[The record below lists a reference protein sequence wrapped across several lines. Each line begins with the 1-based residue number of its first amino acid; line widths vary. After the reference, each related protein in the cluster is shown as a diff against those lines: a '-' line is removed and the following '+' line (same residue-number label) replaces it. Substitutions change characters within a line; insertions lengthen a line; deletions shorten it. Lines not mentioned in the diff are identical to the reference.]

1 MKYLIDSHVA
11 IWMLTKPE
19 NINDQIKKILTHN
32 ESLIYL
38 SVVSLWEI
46 SLKFG
51 LGKLA
56 LNSAN
61 PEILKSELEL
71 VCQVKVLDIDSNDAI
86 SFYQLQSFHHKD
98 PFDRMLIWQ
107 AIRNKMT
114 FITDDVQIQKYTDCG
129 LSVLW

>member
-19 NINDQIKKILTHN
+19 IINDQVKKNLIN
-32 ESLIYL
+32 SDSQIYL

-51 LGKLA
+51 LGKLT
-56 LNSAN
+56 LKSAN
-61 PEILKSELEL
+61 PEKLKSELEL
-71 VCQVKVLDIDSNDAI
+71 VCQIKVLDIDCNDAI
-86 SFYQLQSFHHKD
+86 SFYQLQSFHHRD

-107 AIRNKMT
+107 AIRNNMI
-114 FITDDVQIQKYTDCG
+114 FITDDLQIQKYTDCG
-129 LSVLW
+129 LQVLW